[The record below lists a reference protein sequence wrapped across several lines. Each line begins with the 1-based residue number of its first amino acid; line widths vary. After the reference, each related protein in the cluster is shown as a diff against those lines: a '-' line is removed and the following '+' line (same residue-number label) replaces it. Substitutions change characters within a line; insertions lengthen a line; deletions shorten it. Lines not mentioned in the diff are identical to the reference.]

1 MASTSVSG
9 ASTSTSADFDK
20 WYSTT
25 KETVLDLKM
34 SDDDFIKFVSKEF
47 ASAQGSEE
55 KRNALQQLVNL
66 RSQIAT
72 GLSNIMRVLGD
83 TARYLINNIRP

>member
-1 MASTSVSG
+1 MATSVTGTS
-9 ASTSTSADFDK
+9 SSTSADFDR
-20 WYSTT
+20 WYAET
-25 KETVLDLKM
+25 KDAVLDLKM

-47 ASAQGSEE
+47 ASSKASEE